1 MPVVSEI
8 CPITLWLFKIS
19 FFLDIEFS
27 FKTSRYILV
36 KPRYIFLTTFKS
48 KQNSQY
54 KCSTH
59 RNIDRK
65 IYQASIYCELA
76 GQS

>member
-8 CPITLWLFKIS
+8 YPITFWLFKIS
-19 FFLDIEFS
+19 CFLDIEFS
-27 FKTSRYILV
+27 FKTSIYILV

-54 KCSTH
+54 KCSRN
-59 RNIDRK
+59 RNIIILK
-65 IYQASIYCELA
+65 I
-76 GQS
+76 